1 MAARQRAFHRPHIVG
16 ASLIAESSLAL
27 EVNHAL
33 IAESRFGPFNHALT
47 AESRFGPVSH
57 ALIAETAGNGT
68 GHLHLPSQFALPGLV
83 PKTCWILTEQ
93 VGSGRGGG
101 TPGGPAPNPPL
112 ICRPSHAGKRPRK
125 SKNRNREGGGVG
137 GQSRGGRATG
147 TGQRAPCRKQ

>member
-1 MAARQRAFHRPHIVG
+1 MGALWAHNGRIVG

-33 IAESRFGPFNHALT
+33 ITESRFGPFNHALT

-93 VGSGRGGG
+93 VGSGRGAGPQGG
-101 TPGGPAPNPPL
+101 RHQTHHLFADQAMRASAHG
-112 ICRPSHAGKRPRK
+112 
-125 SKNRNREGGGVG
+125 NRRIEIERGGGAG